1 MKRSRSRNKKQA
13 SKIKRQHT
21 PKQRIRKMRGKYR
34 HLNRMRGLVEAR
46 KEERQPKNA
55 LRRLGTLKGRM
66 KIKGDII
73 HSDIEGD
80 WEVQ

>member
-1 MKRSRSRNKKQA
+1 
-13 SKIKRQHT
+13 
-21 PKQRIRKMRGKYR
+21 
-34 HLNRMRGLVEAR
+34 MRGLVEAR